1 MPTGKPIRLYPE
13 LYGLKKDKR
22 SNKLNKINED
32 TISLEPIDYTGS
44 VFIHVFRDLEGRERQ
59 SIIHN
64 LPDNISLE
72 KWLLSVI
79 ESIVHDSAVKETN

>member
-1 MPTGKPIRLYPE
+1 MPKGKPRRLYPE
-13 LYGLKKDKR
+13 LYGAKKHKR
-22 SNKLNKINED
+22 SNKLNEVVED
-32 TISLEPIDYTGS
+32 PISLEPIDYAGS
-44 VFIHVFRDLEGRERQ
+44 VFIHVFRNSEGRSCQ
-59 SIIHN
+59 SLIHN